1 MSGILHIPK
10 GHRIIKTI
18 VAVASIGIIVWLLAI
33 RLASGQQSRTP
44 TADWKARQDV
54 GALQYK
60 MDTLLGSDGSGSVSG
75 TIKMINDH
83 IHNTDLEEQADH
95 DFINKLLGGLI
106 GLGSLQA
113 IVLVKDSL
121 SSISAFFT
129 GKKERTP

>member
-1 MSGILHIPK
+1 MNWILHVPK

-18 VAVASIGIIVWLLAI
+18 VAVARIGIIVWLLAI
-33 RLASGQQSRTP
+33 RMASGQQSRTP

-54 GALQYK
+54 GTLQYK
-60 MDTLLGSDGSGSVSG
+60 MDTLLGPDGTGGTAG

-83 IHNTDLEEQADH
+83 IHNTDLQEQADH

-113 IVLVKDSL
+113 IALGKD
-121 SSISAFFT
+121 FFT
-129 GKKERTP
+129 GKKEKTP